1 MEKGKDNSTEDG
13 ANDVRSAT
21 DGANKG
27 TAVPKEENSA
37 LDDGTKGTLVPKQE
51 ENHQSTEHSHKHR
64 STNKI
69 MSFIEPPV
77 FISDTKS
84 YAEYKA
90 DLNLWSRITSLD
102 KKLQA
107 DVVVYRLEGH
117 PTRIKEKITTQLGDT
132 LQNNEDGI
140 KELLIFMDSIF
151 LEDDM
156 ADAWDKFSEF
166 TAFQR
171 KPDQPMAIFIAEWE
185 NSYYKAKKVGCDYSD
200 MILAFKVAERYKIG

>member
-1 MEKGKDNSTEDG
+1 M
-13 ANDVRSAT
+13 
-21 DGANKG
+21 
-27 TAVPKEENSA
+27 
-37 LDDGTKGTLVPKQE
+37 
-51 ENHQSTEHSHKHR
+51 
-64 STNKI
+64 
-69 MSFIEPPV
+69 

-84 YAEYKA
+84 YAEYMA
-90 DLNLWSRITSLD
+90 DLNLWSRITSLE

-156 ADAWDKFSEF
+156 ADAWTSSVSLLLSSENLTNRWPYSLLNGR
-166 TAFQR
+166 TAITKQKR
-171 KPDQPMAIFIAEWE
+171 
-185 NSYYKAKKVGCDYSD
+185 
-200 MILAFKVAERYKIG
+200 